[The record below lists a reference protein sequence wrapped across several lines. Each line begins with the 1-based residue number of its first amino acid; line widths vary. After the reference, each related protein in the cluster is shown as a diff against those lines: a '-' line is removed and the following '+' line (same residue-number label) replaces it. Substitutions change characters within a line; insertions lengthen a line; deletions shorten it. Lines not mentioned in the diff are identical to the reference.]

1 MPRCLPEAGAGAGAD
16 PAADAP
22 ADVSARDAARGA
34 ASGAANTTA
43 SALCIGGLQPFSTAD
58 WPGRLVAVVF
68 VQGCPWRCGYCH
80 NPGLQPRRAAPGS
93 PAWAD
98 VQRLLQRRRGL
109 LDGVVFSG
117 GEPLLDPALPAAV
130 QAARALGFAVGLH
143 TAGIY
148 PGRLAALLPQVDWVG
163 LDLKH
168 DAAGYD
174 GLTGR
179 RGSGAAAAAAL
190 VAVAASGVACEVR
203 STGDATL
210 LPPATLRRMAQQLHQ
225 HGLHEHGRHQ
235 WTLQRC
241 RSTALRPADTRAWP
255 DADTLAHCRELGLT
269 VNVR

>member
-1 MPRCLPEAGAGAGAD
+1 MDTPLGGPRAERPPPDGGLPDVCAPDGRAPGLSAD
-16 PAADAP
+16 AAPAAD
-22 ADVSARDAARGA
+22 S
-34 ASGAANTTA
+34 
-43 SALCIGGLQPFSTAD
+43 LCIGGLQPFSSAD

-80 NPGLQPRRAAPGS
+80 NPGLQPRQATPGS
-93 PAWAD
+93 PVWAD
-98 VQRLLQRRRGL
+98 VVHLLQRRCGL

-148 PGRLAALLPQVDWVG
+148 PQRLAALLPQLDWVA

-168 DAAGYD
+168 DTTGYD

-179 RGSGAAAAAAL
+179 RGSAAAVARSLA
-190 VAVAASGVACEVR
+190 AVAARAAQGLPCEVR

-210 LPPATLRRMAQQLHQ
+210 LPPDTLDRMARQLHQ
-225 HGLHEHGRHQ
+225 LGLPQ

-241 RSTALRPADTRAWP
+241 RGTALRPADPRPWP
-255 DADTLAHCRELGLT
+255 DAQALARCRDLGLQ
-269 VNVR
+269 VALR